1 MSGQLFYKRS
11 PDMRIQRTSF
21 VVGML
26 AASSVAIAAGPG
38 TYLGMGAN
46 SPPAA
51 NTSALTMPGAGG
63 GSLPSNQPSPSLNNR
78 ALDTAN
84 TTFADRQF
92 GIERA
97 QTELT
102 MEGIERRRAAEQLE
116 LRSRGVG
123 GTMTPSVAAPTAPG
137 STATAPVTPSEPS
150 GSTVTR

>member
-1 MSGQLFYKRS
+1 
-11 PDMRIQRTSF
+11 MRFLRTRTVLLLS
-21 VVGML
+21 VV
-26 AASSVAIAAGPG
+26 AFASAGAYSAGPG

-51 NTSALTMPGAGG
+51 NTSALTIPAAGG
-63 GSLPSNQPSPSLNNR
+63 GGLPANQATPSLNRR

-102 MEGIERRRAAEQLE
+102 MEGIQQRRSAEQLE
-116 LRSRGVG
+116 SRSRRGA
-123 GTMTPSVAAPTAPG
+123 GTLSANTPVPPPTAPG
-137 STATAPVTPSEPS
+137 STSTAPITPSEPS
-150 GSTVTR
+150 GATVTR

>member
-1 MSGQLFYKRS
+1 
-11 PDMRIQRTSF
+11 MRFFNQRTQMAVLLGTMMF
-21 VVGML
+21 G
-26 AASSVAIAAGPG
+26 SVAHAAGPG

-63 GSLPSNQPSPSLNNR
+63 GSLPSNQASPSLNSR

-116 LRSRGVG
+116 LRSRGAG
-123 GTMTPSVAAPTAPG
+123 GALTLAAPTAPG
-137 STATAPVTPSEPS
+137 STSTAPVAPAEPS
-150 GSTVTR
+150 GATVTR

>member
-1 MSGQLFYKRS
+1 
-11 PDMRIQRTSF
+11 MRIQKTLL
-21 VVGML
+21 VVGMV

-46 SPPAA
+46 SPPAG

-63 GSLPSNQPSPSLNNR
+63 GSLPSNQASPSLNNR

-97 QTELT
+97 QTQLT

-116 LRSRGVG
+116 LRSR
-123 GTMTPSVAAPTAPG
+123 
-137 STATAPVTPSEPS
+137 TAPVTPGEP
-150 GSTVTR
+150 TAAAVTR